1 MAGMFQLTSLSSLTY
16 QEFGQQLETSGEK
29 LYKNIMLAL
38 GVETDKELAQKL
50 GISEQAVNNAKRHGK
65 IPDRWLV
72 YAVCHSGVALPLLL
86 TLNGLEIG
94 RGVTDKNR
102 YAFKLVPVIKS
113 LQVLRDENYGKSAT
127 AYLALQKFQ
136 LQEASAAEDELVAL
150 VMAEPT
156 LGPAIKPG
164 DTVII
169 SLTQRQFTQGGIF
182 VVDLDGTQLLCRL
195 SKLPGRFRI
204 AFDNPQIKNFESE
217 EVDIR
222 GRVLWISQAV

>member
-1 MAGMFQLTSLSSLTY
+1 MFHLTSLSSLTY
-16 QEFGQQLETSGEK
+16 QEFGQQLEISGEK

-65 IPDRWLV
+65 IPDRWLI

-86 TLNGLEIG
+86 TLNELEIG

-113 LQVLRDENYGKSAT
+113 LQVLRDGNFGKCAT

-156 LGPAIKPG
+156 LGPTIKPG

-195 SKLPGRFRI
+195 SKVPGRFRI
-204 AFDNPQIKNFESE
+204 AFDNPQIKDFESE

-222 GRVLWISQAV
+222 GRILWISQAV